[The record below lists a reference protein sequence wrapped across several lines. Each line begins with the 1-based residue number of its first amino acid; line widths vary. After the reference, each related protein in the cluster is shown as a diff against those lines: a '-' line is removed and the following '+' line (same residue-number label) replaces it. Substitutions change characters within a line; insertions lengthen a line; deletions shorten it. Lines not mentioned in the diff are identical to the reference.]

1 MKGKNIY
8 IIWWCLAISHE
19 QESCILQEYLNK
31 LICDIDFIQ
40 QNNKQ
45 ANIKKKNTQYCLFSL
60 NFANKTVPKQC
71 FVAE

>member
-1 MKGKNIY
+1 MHLYAYKIQEMKGKNIY

-45 ANIKKKNTQYCLFSL
+45 ANIKKKIHSI
-60 NFANKTVPKQC
+60 VC
-71 FVAE
+71 FH